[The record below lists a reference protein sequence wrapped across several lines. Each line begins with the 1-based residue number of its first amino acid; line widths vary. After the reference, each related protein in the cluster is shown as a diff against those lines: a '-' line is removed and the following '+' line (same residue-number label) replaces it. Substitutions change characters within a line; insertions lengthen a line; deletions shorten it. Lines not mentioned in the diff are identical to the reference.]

1 MISVKS
7 QLTLIGLVQ
16 YTPLGWD
23 GGGWCIFRMADPSKK
38 PIVAFNPAFQN

>member
-23 GGGWCIFRMADPSKK
+23 GGGWCIFRMADPSEK
-38 PIVAFNPAFQN
+38 PIAPFVPACQN